1 MKHKTRFS
9 AFLLG
14 TALLATPIGAEGLIQ
29 QEINQGWS
37 FKQVRGNNWYPATV
51 PGVVQTDLMDNQ
63 IIEDPF
69 FRLNERAIQWVDK
82 EDCWIR

>member
-37 FKQVRGNNWYPATV
+37 FKQVRGNN
-51 PGVVQTDLMDNQ
+51 
-63 IIEDPF
+63 
-69 FRLNERAIQWVDK
+69 
-82 EDCWIR
+82 

>member
-29 QEINQGWS
+29 QEINKDGASNKSGAITGIRQL
-37 FKQVRGNNWYPATV
+37 FQVLYKQT
-51 PGVVQTDLMDNQ
+51 
-63 IIEDPF
+63 
-69 FRLNERAIQWVDK
+69 
-82 EDCWIR
+82 